1 MVYTNI
7 EYVYTFG
14 SEVKFI
20 IEILSHGNLHA
31 SFNLARQ
38 SDTHRLHIIKH
49 LKIK

>member
-7 EYVYTFG
+7 EYVYAFG

-20 IEILSHGNLHA
+20 IEILSHGNLNA
-31 SFNLARQ
+31 CFNLTRQ
-38 SDTHRLHIIKH
+38 SDTYILHIIKH